1 MDFEIL
7 VVLLFFAI
15 GAISNM
21 VQSAKKVPETTVQ
34 EQRPIELPNG
44 DLLLPTG
51 EVVPRGTVLAPPA
64 PSPSASASPARGR
77 PGDLVPVG
85 VIVAP
90 PPAARAPY
98 TDSAE
103 ASTSE
108 WAVSDTETLEELPE
122 FESIS
127 MEPVETPSWEALKE
141 RPEPVRAVLETTSVD
156 WTAEHERFHRKY
168 VDAPKAAPAVAP
180 ARGTLASVRGVR
192 ALRQA
197 ILAAEVLGP
206 PRSLRGD

>member
-1 MDFEIL
+1 MDIEFII
-7 VVLLFFAI
+7 VLLFFAI

-21 VQSAKKVPETTVQ
+21 VQSAKKGVETTVQ
-34 EQRPIELPNG
+34 EQHPIALPNG
-44 DLLLPTG
+44 DLLLPSG
-51 EVVPRGTVLAPPA
+51 EVVARGAVLAPPA
-64 PSPSASASPARGR
+64 PPPARGR

-90 PPAARAPY
+90 SPSYGSGGAAPY
-98 TDSAE
+98 GDVEGDE

-108 WAVSDTETLEELPE
+108 WAVSDTGTLEEIPE

-127 MEPVETPSWEALKE
+127 MEPVGAPEWQA
-141 RPEPVRAVLETTSVD
+141 RPEPARAVLEATSVD
-156 WTAEHERFHRKY
+156 WTAEHDRFHKKY

-180 ARGTLASVRGVR
+180 ARGVLASVRGVR

-197 ILAAEVLGP
+197 VLAAEVLGP